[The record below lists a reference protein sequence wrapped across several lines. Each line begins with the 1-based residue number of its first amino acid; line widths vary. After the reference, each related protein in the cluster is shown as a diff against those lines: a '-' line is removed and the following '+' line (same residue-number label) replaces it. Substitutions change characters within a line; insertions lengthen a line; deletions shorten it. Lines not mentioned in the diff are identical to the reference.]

1 MTESA
6 KSKILL
12 LIIALLLA
20 VIGALIYKFI
30 IAGAAEKAE
39 DGRMA
44 IVLAPSER
52 AFLMKEMRD
61 FVAGVQRIADALS
74 RDDMDGVAKAA
85 RGMGKGMTHEVPA
98 PLMAKLPLEFKTLGF
113 SVHGDF
119 DQIALDAADM
129 KLPKHTLGQVAGV
142 LQKCVACHN
151 AYQVRIEAGTAK
163 QAGPG
168 A

>member
-1 MTESA
+1 MNETF
-6 KSKILL
+6 KTRLL
-12 LIIALLLA
+12 LSLIVLLLA

-30 IAGAAEKAE
+30 VAGSAEKAE

-44 IVLAPSER
+44 IVLTPAER

-61 FVAGVQRIADALS
+61 FVSGVQLISAALA

-85 RGMGKGMTHEVPA
+85 SSMGKGMTHEVPA

-129 KLPKHTLGQVAGV
+129 KLPKHTLEQVSGV

-151 AYQVRIEAGTAK
+151 AYQVRVAAGA
-163 QAGPG
+163 AN
-168 A
+168 